1 MKGVR
6 SFWTMCQSLGVTL
19 RQSSVRTWPTRT
31 ALRLV
36 ELRTQNTPNW
46 PLSGALQEKE
56 MKITQEPP
64 DVEQQPTT
72 EPKWIPV
79 EDLSSYYANH
89 KPIGRKYPAQSQLDF
104 ENLYIEDS
112 RDEIQDSESE
122 VDENKE
128 AAKLA
133 TNSTVQSTRK
143 TQAKVEAKAD
153 LISQV
158 VTSKST
164 KEKCKNKMKEEE
176 SIEDDEKKDF
186 QCKDPDGEKY
196 KSCDTCTWAKVKC
209 VPGKKSNMDGDK
221 ICLQC
226 EKRDRQCHFSTK
238 GQRPG
243 KP

>member
-1 MKGVR
+1 
-6 SFWTMCQSLGVTL
+6 
-19 RQSSVRTWPTRT
+19 
-31 ALRLV
+31 
-36 ELRTQNTPNW
+36 
-46 PLSGALQEKE
+46 

-72 EPKWIPV
+72 ESKWVPV
-79 EDLSSYYANH
+79 EDLSNYYANH
-89 KPIGRKYPAQSQLDF
+89 NPIGRKYPAQSQLDF
-104 ENLYIEDS
+104 ENLYIDDS
-112 RDEIQDSESE
+112 RDEIPDSESE
-122 VDENKE
+122 AGENKE

-133 TNSTVQSTRK
+133 MNPTVQSTRK

-164 KEKCKNKMKEEE
+164 KEKRKNKMKEEE
-176 SIEDDEKKDF
+176 SIEDDEKKDI
-186 QCKDPDGEKY
+186 QRKDLDGEKY
-196 KSCDTCTWAKVKC
+196 KSCDTCTWARVKC

-226 EKRDRQCHFSTK
+226 QKRGRQCHFSIK
-238 GQRPG
+238 GQRSG